1 MSTPVLEVRKVTMQ
15 FGGLKA
21 LAEFDLVLQ
30 PRELVGLIGPN
41 GAGKTTAFNG
51 ITGVYPPTSGDVL
64 LAGERVNGQRPYQ
77 ICGKGIARTFQN
89 IRLFKQLT
97 ALDNVK
103 VACHHARAAGFTGA
117 FLRTRH
123 FIGDEARITKRA
135 EEFLAVMGLS
145 NRTEELAKN
154 LPYGE
159 QRRLEIARALASG
172 PKLLCLDEPAAGMN
186 ASEKVALMELIRKIR
201 DDFGLAILVIEHD
214 MRLVMGVSER
224 LVVLDHGVTIA
235 RGSPE
240 QVRRDPKV
248 IEAYLGESYLEE
260 KHIRVPSATPRF
272 SSPPAPAGGEGE
284 GGVRG
289 EHGRPM
295 APYCRPPIGTATKR
309 LESPRRR
316 RRRTISPSFI
326 LPMALATSSTFFT
339 GWRFTSAMTSP

>member
-1 MSTPVLEVRKVTMQ
+1 MSATAASPVLEARKVTMQ

-21 LAEFDLVLQ
+21 LADFDLTLM

-41 GAGKTTAFNG
+41 GAGKTTAFNAL
-51 ITGVYPPTSGDVL
+51 TGVYPPSAGDVVL
-64 LAGERVNGQRPYQ
+64 LGERVNGQRPHQ

-103 VACHHARAAGFTGA
+103 VACHHGRGAGFTAA
-117 FLRTRH
+117 FLRTGGFLR
-123 FIGDEARITKRA
+123 DEARITRRA

-145 NRTEELAKN
+145 HRRDEQARN

-235 RGSPE
+235 RGTPE
-240 QVRRDPKV
+240 QVRKDPKV
-248 IEAYLGESYLEE
+248 IEAYLGDAYLEE
-260 KHIRVPSATPRF
+260 KHMAVPAQEVQP
-272 SSPPAPAGGEGE
+272 
-284 GGVRG
+284 
-289 EHGRPM
+289 
-295 APYCRPPIGTATKR
+295 
-309 LESPRRR
+309 
-316 RRRTISPSFI
+316 
-326 LPMALATSSTFFT
+326 
-339 GWRFTSAMTSP
+339 